1 MTQQN
6 NIAVEIPA
14 ETMQRITDG
23 IARLQAD
30 LAPFMVSLTPD
41 QKMGMAKMGDAT
53 VAFVNKAITY
63 TESNPEFVP
72 SFLNVHDMVVDGN
85 VVSLLAPVSKII
97 SQISANLEDTLTLSG
112 SEAYIAAL
120 IYYNA
125 VKAAAKNSIP
135 GAKTIYEDL
144 SQRFPGRRKTR
155 RSTNDPAQ

>member
-1 MTQQN
+1 
-6 NIAVEIPA
+6 
-14 ETMQRITDG
+14 
-23 IARLQAD
+23 
-30 LAPFMVSLTPD
+30 
-41 QKMGMAKMGDAT
+41 
-53 VAFVNKAITY
+53 
-63 TESNPEFVP
+63 
-72 SFLNVHDMVVDGN
+72 MVVDGN

-144 SQRFPGRRKTR
+144 SQRFPGSKRVA
-155 RSTNDPAQ
+155 PVQQAQ